1 MTDKI
6 SRTLFAPSL
15 KEVTGAEGTTI
26 LEAAREAGVYID
38 APCNGKGLCGGCRVR
53 VMEGEAEA
61 PSEQES
67 GLLRPGDGE
76 LGYRL
81 ACMARIRGD
90 MTVLVPQ
97 ESVLPQGEKPF
108 TGRSG
113 VIDPVVRGYNI
124 DLAEGDGDQA
134 CVERVARLMALRHG
148 LDDLA
153 TDVTVLKDLGRMGG
167 DLQGRVTVLVRT
179 GKEIIG
185 VLSGWDARYLGLALD
200 IGTTTIAAY
209 VGDLRDGQLIA
220 TGSATNPQV
229 LFGSDIMSRI
239 TYSSRHPDGV
249 QRMQAVLIAS
259 INALVRHMAESR
271 GFEPCEIVDATVV
284 GNTVMHHI
292 FLGIPPDRL
301 GLWPFTPTIRQS
313 LDVKAHDLG
322 IGLGRAS
329 SLHLLPLEAG
339 FVGADNV
346 GVLLSD
352 EPHRRAEISLIMD
365 LGTNGEIVLGNRE
378 RLLSC
383 SCATGPALEGAQI
396 SSGMRAI
403 EGAIERVRIDAA
415 TFEVDYAVVGKEGWA
430 RANGTSLEPAGL
442 CGSAI
447 IDAVAHL
454 YATGLIGQDGAFS
467 KGKRTAR
474 LRKGEAGMMEFVV
487 AWRGETKTGRDIVL
501 TQKDI
506 REVQLAKAAL
516 YAGCRVLMDRLKVA
530 SIPRMVI
537 AGAFGMHID
546 KASALTLGLFPPC
559 DPAAIAMVG
568 NAAGHGAYLALMDKE
583 KRKEADR
590 VARFVTHVELAREE
604 TFQREFMNGLSIPFK
619 RS

>member
-1 MTDKI
+1 M
-6 SRTLFAPSL
+6 
-15 KEVTGAEGTTI
+15 
-26 LEAAREAGVYID
+26 
-38 APCNGKGLCGGCRVR
+38 
-53 VMEGEAEA
+53 
-61 PSEQES
+61 
-67 GLLRPGDGE
+67 
-76 LGYRL
+76 
-81 ACMARIRGD
+81 
-90 MTVLVPQ
+90 
-97 ESVLPQGEKPF
+97 
-108 TGRSG
+108 
-113 VIDPVVRGYNI
+113 IDPVVRGYNI
-124 DLAEGDGDQA
+124 DLAEGDGDEA
-134 CVERVARLMALRHG
+134 RVERIVRLMAQQYELR
-148 LDDLA
+148 DLGI
-153 TDVTVLKDLGRMGG
+153 DVTVLEELGKTGG
-167 DLQGRVTVLVRT
+167 DLEGRVTLLVRM

-185 VLSGWDARYLGLALD
+185 VRPGADARYLGLALD

-220 TGSATNPQV
+220 TGSVTNPQV
-229 LFGSDIMSRI
+229 LFGPDIMSRI
-239 TYSSRHPDGV
+239 SYSSRHPDGTR
-249 QRMQAVLIAS
+249 RMQATLIAS
-259 INALVRHMAESR
+259 IDALVHRMAESR
-271 GFEPCEIVDATVV
+271 GFDPSEIVDATVV

-313 LDVKAHDLG
+313 LDVRARDLG
-322 IGLGRAS
+322 IGIGRAS
-329 SLHLLPLEAG
+329 YLHILPVEAG

-346 GVLLSD
+346 GVLLS
-352 EPHRRAEISLIMD
+352 EAAHKREEISLIMD

-415 TFEVDYAVVGKEGWA
+415 TFEVDYGVVGKEGWA
-430 RANGTSLEPAGL
+430 ADNGAGLEPAGL

-454 YATGLIGQDGAFS
+454 YTTGLIGEDGAFS
-467 KGKRTAR
+467 KDARTPR
-474 LRKGEAGMMEFVV
+474 LRKAASGMVEFVV
-487 AWRGETKTGRDIVL
+487 AWRNETRTGRDIVL

-506 REVQLAKAAL
+506 RQVQLAKAAL

-530 SIPRMVI
+530 SIRRMAI

-546 KASALTLGLFPPC
+546 KASALTMGLFPPC
-559 DPAAIAMVG
+559 DPDHIIMVG

-590 VARFVTHVELAREE
+590 IAAFVTHVELAREE

-619 RS
+619 KP